1 MVFQL
6 LPRRGFCIGVAQ
18 KIVVRRSVLS
28 VCPSTPEMS
37 SFESQ
42 KAAFQKLFADF
53 GESKMIHFRMSRSD
67 VTLSGPG
74 FESQRA
80 AFQKLF
86 ADFGES
92 KMVHFRMSRS
102 DVTLSGPGFES
113 QKAVFQKLFTDFG
126 ESKNGSFSDVTLR
139 CHAQRTLAATLRSIH
154 RAPSGPPCP
163 AGVI

>member
-1 MVFQL
+1 MTVFLSNRIAFQNL
-6 LPRRGFCIGVAQ
+6 YAHLGES
-18 KIVVRRSVLS
+18 KVVHFQMSRFDVTLS
-28 VCPSTPEMS
+28 GPG
-37 SFESQ
+37 FESQ

-53 GESKMIHFRMSRSD
+53 GESKMVHFRMSRSD

-102 DVTLSGPGFES
+102 DVTHRA
-113 QKAVFQKLFTDFG
+113 AVRQRYR
-126 ESKNGSFSDVTLR
+126 NVYIVYTLER
-139 CHAQRTLAATLRSIH
+139 RSCVK
-154 RAPSGPPCP
+154 APSGPLSLR
-163 AGVI
+163 V

>member
-1 MVFQL
+1 MRILVSQKWSIF
-6 LPRRGFCIGVAQ
+6 RCHAQ
-18 KIVVRRSVLS
+18 MSRFDVTLS
-28 VCPSTPEMS
+28 GPG
-37 SFESQ
+37 FESQ

-102 DVTLSGPGFES
+102 DVTLSGRS
-113 QKAVFQKLFTDFG
+113 L
-126 ESKNGSFSDVTLR
+126 LR
-139 CHAQRTLAATLRSIH
+139 
-154 RAPSGPPCP
+154 
-163 AGVI
+163 